1 MNRCRLALLVLL
13 IAGMA
18 HSARAQ
24 AVNGVIVDQTGLP
37 LPGATVQLLNG
48 RTVVK
53 TVVTGGDGSFSFDSH
68 LPGSSVTASLDGF
81 QPATVA
87 RSAAARIV
95 LVIAHAAETTTVVGS
110 ALAPAPPATERLG
123 SALTATTVAR
133 LPSSR
138 MRARESLP
146 LLPSV
151 IRGADGLMRLGGAR
165 PYETPLLIDGFNVT
179 DPATGTSSIN
189 LPFETVSGVQ
199 VLRDPMSVT
208 YGGLVGGLVQII
220 SRPGGERFTWGVQG
234 FIPRPRFQ
242 NPGAGRLEGIF
253 PRVYAAGPAAGGR
266 VRYFGA
272 VEYDYERI
280 PVPGVTSGTGPDL
293 VEQSATMFGRVDF
306 NVKDG
311 HQLSFEAF
319 SYPAAT
325 DSLGLS
331 PLRDETA
338 TTNRDETDLFA
349 GVTDHLVIGDS
360 TAFSIQIGVL
370 AHHTTL
376 SPNGSGPA
384 RLSPAGWRGNWF
396 ADLTRR
402 SVRYTASATWER
414 TRVIASR
421 LHDFTITG
429 GVVTRRLN
437 GSVANN
443 PVSVEDAAGRLVR
456 QVAFGPASSLSA
468 RDWPIRLAVRDVW
481 QAGGRVT
488 IDGGARLDYIRRH
501 GGGAPSARVGL
512 RYALEESGRTV
523 LKAGYGSFIGT
534 IPLAVPAFSGYP
546 ERRDQQID
554 PVTGETIAD
563 LTLRPTVGRLKQPR
577 AIAAS
582 LGIEHELRPGL
593 DLQASVTSRR
603 SSRLATLH
611 VPATG
616 GLLTVA
622 SNGNASYRE
631 LQLSVRK
638 RWEHDQQ
645 LFVSYVRSS
654 ARGEL
659 NDFTSLFQALDQGLV
674 QAGGMSRL
682 STDARDRV
690 IAWGTFNLPAR
701 VVISPVT
708 EWHAGFPYSR
718 LDARRLYAGRPN
730 SGSFPA
736 FMSTDL
742 VIYKTFTVRKRSAD
756 LGIQLFNAF
765 DHYNPRDVYAVVG
778 APRAGDFTN
787 SVGPILRGFMTLK
800 W

>member
-1 MNRCRLALLVLL
+1 M
-13 IAGMA
+13 
-18 HSARAQ
+18 
-24 AVNGVIVDQTGLP
+24 
-37 LPGATVQLLNG
+37 
-48 RTVVK
+48 
-53 TVVTGGDGSFSFDSH
+53 
-68 LPGSSVTASLDGF
+68 
-81 QPATVA
+81 
-87 RSAAARIV
+87 
-95 LVIAHAAETTTVVGS
+95 
-110 ALAPAPPATERLG
+110 
-123 SALTATTVAR
+123 
-133 LPSSR
+133 
-138 MRARESLP
+138 
-146 LLPSV
+146 
-151 IRGADGLMRLGGAR
+151 
-165 PYETPLLIDGFNVT
+165 
-179 DPATGTSSIN
+179 
-189 LPFETVSGVQ
+189 
-199 VLRDPMSVT
+199 
-208 YGGLVGGLVQII
+208 
-220 SRPGGERFTWGVQG
+220 
-234 FIPRPRFQ
+234 
-242 NPGAGRLEGIF
+242 
-253 PRVYAAGPAAGGR
+253 
-266 VRYFGA
+266 RYFGA

-306 NVKDG
+306 DVKDG

-319 SYPAAT
+319 SYPSAT

-331 PLRDETA
+331 PLRNETA
-338 TTNRDETDLFA
+338 TTDRDETDLFA
-349 GVTDHLVIGDS
+349 GLTDHLVLDDS

-370 AHHTTL
+370 THDTTM

-384 RLSPAGWRGNWF
+384 HLSPAGWHGNWF
-396 ADLTRR
+396 ADITRR

-414 TRVIASR
+414 TRIIASR

-429 GVVTRRLN
+429 GVVARRLN

-443 PVSVEDAAGRLVR
+443 PVSVEDAAGRIVR
-456 QVAFGPASSLSA
+456 QVSFGPASNFSV

-481 QAGGRVT
+481 QAGDRMT

-534 IPLAVPAFSGYP
+534 IPLAVPAFAGYP
-546 ERRDQQID
+546 DRRDQQID

-563 LTLRPTVGRLKQPR
+563 LSLRPTVGSLRQPR

-593 DLQASVTSRR
+593 DLQAGVTSRR

-611 VPATG
+611 VPATS

-622 SNGNASYRE
+622 SNGSASYRE
-631 LQLSVRK
+631 LQLSIRK

-674 QAGGMSRL
+674 QAGGMSQL

-690 IAWGTFNLPAR
+690 IAWGTFNLPLR
-701 VVISPVT
+701 VVVSPVT
-708 EWHAGFPYSR
+708 EWHSGFPYSR
-718 LDARRLYAGRPN
+718 IDARRLYAERPN

-765 DHYNPRDVYAVVG
+765 DHYNPRDVYAVVA